1 MMAYLVETSILGRLA
16 NPADAEYQAA
26 SRAILSLHNSGES
39 LHTAPQCLIEFRNV
53 ATRPVQANGLGL
65 STLHAETIADGFEIE
80 FALLEETPAI
90 FPAWKSLVRSAGI
103 LGKQVH
109 DGRLVAFIRAMIG
122 DHATAAAEIGI
133 QVHRDH
139 HARAERAG
147 R

>member
-1 MMAYLVETSILGRLA
+1 MAYLVETSVLGRLA

-65 STLHAETIADGFEIE
+65 STLQAETVADGFEIE

-90 FPAWKSLVRSAGI
+90 FAVWKSLVRSAGI

-109 DGRLVAFIRAMIG
+109 D
-122 DHATAAAEIGI
+122 
-133 QVHRDH
+133 
-139 HARAERAG
+139 
-147 R
+147 